1 LIASI
6 IQPNVDPG
14 FQGRTAKSTV
24 IELHVLICGTGSLR
38 IVMSSTVP
46 RNDNA
51 LTAKDDN
58 TEMDEEVTNK
68 TQVLVLVARVSNP
81 H

>member
-1 LIASI
+1 
-6 IQPNVDPG
+6 
-14 FQGRTAKSTV
+14 
-24 IELHVLICGTGSLR
+24 
-38 IVMSSTVP
+38 MSSTVP